1 MTCLQIHLFFLLL
14 DQIYFW
20 RYGVDFSVQS
30 LCSSALVFLF
40 GSFFIISLP
49 IEFLIL
55 FMCIVFL
62 ILFVYLCSYN
72 SLRFFKMIVQN
83 PLSSSSQIISFGL
96 STWIFL
102 FVPLIVSCFYDS
114 SCSLYVCF
122 VVCAFEATD
131 TSPILYG
138 MVLIGT
144 DFCCPA
150 VLSMK
155 QDRD

>member
-14 DQIYFW
+14 DQIYVW

-30 LCSSALVFLF
+30 LCSSAPVFMF

-83 PLSSSSQIISFGL
+83 PLSSSSQIFIYFGL

-102 FVPLIVSCFYDS
+102 FVPSIVMFLWLFMFLVCLLCCLCIWSNRYLSHSLWNGFDWDRLLLAS
-114 SCSLYVCF
+114 SAQY
-122 VVCAFEATD
+122 EA
-131 TSPILYG
+131 
-138 MVLIGT
+138 
-144 DFCCPA
+144 
-150 VLSMK
+150 
-155 QDRD
+155 R